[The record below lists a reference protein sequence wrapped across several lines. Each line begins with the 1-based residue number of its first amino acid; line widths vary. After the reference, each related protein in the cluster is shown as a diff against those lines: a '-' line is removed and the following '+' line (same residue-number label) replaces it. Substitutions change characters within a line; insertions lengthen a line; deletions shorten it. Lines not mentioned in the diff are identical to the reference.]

1 MPELQPVDA
10 QLMLKPRSKF
20 EGMRL
25 EGENIH
31 RGHGNYKVSR
41 SSFSC
46 NRVRS
51 KKIEKYLV
59 KDSDNVLLPEK
70 SQGLFYSGEGYV
82 LRWSYIITV
91 VKELE
96 GLTPGGG
103 MFAQDRKYQKEQ
115 MLKKQGK
122 MNEENDKKI
131 KETKDE
137 DSSDEEVNESDDESK
152 RVLESGGR
160 DKVAYFFWQGKGD

>member
-1 MPELQPVDA
+1 MPELQPADVH
-10 QLMLKPRSKF
+10 QMLKPLTKF

-41 SSFSC
+41 SSFAC

-51 KKIEKYLV
+51 QKIEKYLV
-59 KDSDNVLLPEK
+59 KDSDNILLPEQ
-70 SQGLFYSGEGYV
+70 SHGIFYSGEGYV
-82 LRWSYIITV
+82 FRWSYIITV

-96 GLTPGGG
+96 GLTPGAG
-103 MFAQDRKYQKEQ
+103 MFARDRQYQKE
-115 MLKKQGK
+115 LNNKKNKQT
-122 MNEENDKKI
+122 NDNKTVKKDI
-131 KETKDE
+131 TE
-137 DSSDEEVNESDDESK
+137 DGSSDEEVNEEDEESK

-160 DKVAYFFWQGKGD
+160 DRVAYFFWQG